1 MSLYKTFQ
9 TSQDLEKNGIELQY
23 GENDKGQE
31 IIIRV
36 ARAGGAN
43 NAYNKRLEAL
53 VKPYRRQISSET
65 IDNKVLEKLILQ
77 AFAETVVLGWS
88 GVEDA
93 EGNALECTV
102 ENVIK
107 LFTDLPDLF
116 KDVQDQ
122 AQKSVLFRQDILELE
137 AKN

>member
-9 TSQDLEKNGIELQY
+9 TSQHLEKNGIELQY
-23 GENDKGQE
+23 GENDKGEE
-31 IIIRV
+31 ILIRI

-43 NAYNKRLEAL
+43 SAYNKRLEAL
-53 VKPYRRQISSET
+53 VKPYRRQITSET

-122 AQKSVLFRQDILELE
+122 AQKSVLFREEILELE
-137 AKN
+137 SKN

>member
-9 TSQDLEKNGIELQY
+9 TSQHLEKNGIELQY
-23 GENDKGQE
+23 GENDKGEE
-31 IIIRV
+31 IIIRI

-43 NAYNKRLEAL
+43 SAYNKRLEAL
-53 VKPYRRQISSET
+53 VKPYRRQITSET

-77 AFAETVVLGWS
+77 AFAETVILGWS

-93 EGNALECTV
+93 EGNVLECTV
-102 ENVIK
+102 DNVIK

-122 AQKSVLFRQDILELE
+122 AQKSVLFREEILELE
-137 AKN
+137 SKN

>member
-9 TSQDLEKNGIELQY
+9 TSQHLEKNGIELQY
-23 GENDKGQE
+23 GENDKGEE
-31 IIIRV
+31 ILIRI

-43 NAYNKRLEAL
+43 SAYNKRLEAL
-53 VKPYRRQISSET
+53 VKPYRRQITSET
-65 IDNKVLEKLILQ
+65 IDNRVLEKLILQ

-122 AQKSVLFRQDILELE
+122 AQKSVLFREEILELE
-137 AKN
+137 SKN

>member
-9 TSQDLEKNGIELQY
+9 TSQHLEKNGIELQY
-23 GENDKGQE
+23 GENDKGEE
-31 IIIRV
+31 ILIRI

-43 NAYNKRLEAL
+43 SAYNKRLEAL
-53 VKPYRRQISSET
+53 VKPYRRQITSET

-77 AFAETVVLGWS
+77 AFAETVILGWS

-102 ENVIK
+102 DNVIK

-122 AQKSVLFRQDILELE
+122 AQKSVLFREEILELE
-137 AKN
+137 SKN

>member
-9 TSQDLEKNGIELQY
+9 TSQHLEKNGIELQY
-23 GENDKGQE
+23 GENDKGEE
-31 IIIRV
+31 IIIRI

-43 NAYNKRLEAL
+43 SAYNKRLEAL
-53 VKPYRRQISSET
+53 VKPYRRQITSET

-77 AFAETVVLGWS
+77 AFAETVILGWS

-93 EGNALECTV
+93 EGNSLECTV
-102 ENVIK
+102 DNVIK

-122 AQKSVLFRQDILELE
+122 AQKSVLFREEILELE
-137 AKN
+137 SKN